1 MNIEGKIQR
10 CQNWAIWNQLSKGP
24 KNQVTS
30 HLHGATAGQT
40 LAASR
45 RLLLKQFPVLP
56 ELKWKTDDAQV
67 VGNQQNG
74 GRTHMY
80 TVLDGTP
87 EKKGLN
93 QTINDK

>member
-1 MNIEGKIQR
+1 MQTNVKMWQIGNK
-10 CQNWAIWNQLSKGP
+10 LSKGP

-56 ELKWKTDDAQV
+56 ELKWGTDDAQV

-74 GRTHMY
+74 GRTHILSGRWNAREER
-80 TVLDGTP
+80 VKSD
-87 EKKGLN
+87 N
-93 QTINDK
+93 